1 MNIQRA
7 PNWLIV
13 DLERPHA
20 VTSWA
25 LVGGGDGV
33 ATAVAWHQVR
43 NADLPIEVDARAL
56 LGERMAA
63 RGLGSAVGLL
73 TSGDLAA
80 AVDVTVGQA
89 RCIATVGL
97 SNALRVGDPPGL
109 GEIAGTINLLVVV
122 SAALSREA
130 RLEALAL
137 AAEART
143 AAVLGHDVRSFRTQ
157 RRATG
162 TGTECIVIASPAADR
177 GAAFCGKHT
186 ELGHDIGAAAF
197 DAVDRGTR
205 AWLAR

>member
-7 PNWLIV
+7 PGWLIV
-13 DLERPHA
+13 DLVRPHA

-25 LVGGGDGV
+25 LVGGGDRV

-56 LGERMAA
+56 LRERMAA
-63 RGLGSAVGLL
+63 RGLESAVGLM
-73 TSGDLAA
+73 TSGDLAT
-80 AVDVTVGQA
+80 AVDVSVGQA
-89 RCIATVGL
+89 RCVATVGL

-109 GEIAGTINLLVVV
+109 GETAGTINLLVVL
-122 SAALSREA
+122 ATPLLREA

-157 RRATG
+157 LRATG
-162 TGTECIVIASPAADR
+162 TGTDCIVIASPAADQ
-177 GAAFCGKHT
+177 GAPFCGKHT
-186 ELGHDIGAAAF
+186 DLGRDIGAATF
-197 DAVDRGTR
+197 EAVDRGTR